1 MAKDIWLI
9 SSKDIEELVGIKD
22 QTPRLINNENSSLPY
37 DAFDIN
43 YNSLNKKV
51 SLGTFYYDLCASLDN
66 CFIKDIYG
74 YLEGGNQIDTNLFSH
89 RIVLETLKEKYSNNI
104 SEQSSLLSF
113 KIWRLKC
120 GTEEF
125 PVFFTRCFPNKE
137 MFISDFGTLNSD
149 DLHLRY
155 YWLISYLETVCMIQ
169 GIDVNSI
176 DDYSFKF
183 LLHDSD
189 IGKQKLV
196 GCINFSE
203 IFSRITFFDTV
214 APIFRAIK
222 KRQTDIIYYYQHT
235 NSSYFYKNIIMNGDF
250 FNGCTNPSQQLDS
263 YLNPKILNDK
273 FFSLFK
279 TED

>member
-22 QTPRLINNENSSLPY
+22 HAPRLINKGNSSLPY
-37 DAFDIN
+37 DVFDIN

-51 SLGTFYYDLCASLDN
+51 SLGTFYYDLCSSQDN
-66 CFIKDIYG
+66 RFINDIYG
-74 YLEGGNQIDTNLFSH
+74 HLEGENQINTNIFSQE
-89 RIVLETLKEKYSNNI
+89 IVIETLKEKYSKNI
-104 SEQSSLLSF
+104 YEQSSLLSF

-125 PVFFTRCFPNKE
+125 PVFFSRCFPNKE

-149 DLHLRY
+149 DMHLHY
-155 YWLISYLETVCMIQ
+155 YWLISYIETICMIQ
-169 GIDVNSI
+169 GIDANSI
-176 DDYSFKF
+176 DDYTFKF

-203 IFSRITFFDTV
+203 IFSRVVFFDTV
-214 APIFRAIK
+214 APIFHAIR
-222 KRQTDIIYYYQHT
+222 KRQTDKIYYYQHT
-235 NSSYFYKNIIMNGDF
+235 NSSYFYRNIIMNGDF
-250 FNGCTNPSQQLDS
+250 FKGCTNPSQQLES
-263 YLNPKILNDK
+263 YLNPQILNDK
-273 FFSLFK
+273 FLSLIK
-279 TED
+279 